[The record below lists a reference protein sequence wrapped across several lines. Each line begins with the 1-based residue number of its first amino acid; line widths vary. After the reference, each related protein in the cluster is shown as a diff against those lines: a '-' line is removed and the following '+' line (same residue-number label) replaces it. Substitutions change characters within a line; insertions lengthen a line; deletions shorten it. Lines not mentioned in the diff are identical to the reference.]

1 MMRSLYSGV
10 AGLKTHQT
18 KMDVIGNNI
27 ANVNTVAFKSTSVN
41 FNEIYYQT
49 TQGASGPNTTTGQGG
64 VNAKQIGLGVAMA
77 STMVNIKQAGATQ
90 TTGGAFDIKINGDSF
105 FIVNDGSKNLF
116 TRAGSFY
123 VDAAGNL
130 AMTSTGYNVMGW
142 QVDKESGLIKKDT
155 VSALRI
161 MSAENMTSAP
171 EATQKA
177 VAAGVLDANAK
188 ATKTDDGYIMNLNFY
203 DALGYQYTAKF
214 KVQDSKSGDKGVYR
228 VSLTDVLDSNSRSV
242 ITGAHTAGE
251 LFGAADSDSADTGS
265 LIAGRT
271 FVNPVKASGTV
282 TEDEAIKQTF
292 QNFFRAYYND
302 TKDYATPTTIKA
314 YDASGNVLTDEKAKT
329 IMPYFIQNQSTKQMI
344 ENAYYF
350 ADEDNKLY
358 KAVFKKDDTGA
369 VTEIT
374 YVSLGCSKIP
384 DDLKDKITENE
395 IAIDKKR
402 IHDML
407 QDNFSGIDANIY
419 IDGESKLTDESKY
432 YDEITLTDG
441 TKFTSIYPCRLE
453 RTGTTEPYQYRV
465 FTGSSYVPAEGT
477 SGEKNYTTLDALS
490 NELKSTSLFKS
501 NAKSLDAITTSLE
514 NYKNGTNAV
523 KEYSADKNDVYEI
536 GLKGTSYYSELK
548 FNEGDG
554 TFISIGNADA
564 AVLGMST
571 LNTEGISGPFENI
584 SIDFTQTTNY
594 NNGGSSTL
602 GLDKGD
608 KDGKDAGKKLGA
620 MTGISID
627 KNGMVFG
634 SYDNGNTVLLAQIAV
649 ANFANASGLEKV
661 GENCYETTLNSGEF
675 DGIGVEIGANGGS
688 MTTGALEMSNVDLS
702 NEFTDM
708 ITTQRGFQANSRI
721 ITTSDTLLEELI
733 NLKR

>member
-1 MMRSLYSGV
+1 MRSLYSGV

-49 TQGASGPNTTTGQGG
+49 TQGASGPNANTGAGG

-105 FIVNDGSKNLF
+105 FIVNDGTKNMF

-142 QVDKESGLIKKDT
+142 QVDEETGLIKKDT

-161 MSAENMTSAP
+161 MSAKNMTSAP

-177 VAAGVLDANAK
+177 VATGVLDANSK
-188 ATKTDDGYIMNLNFY
+188 ATKTDQGYIMNLNFY
-203 DALGYQYTAKF
+203 DDLGYQYTAKF
-214 KVQDSKSGDKGVYR
+214 KVTESGTDHIYNVC
-228 VSLTDVLDSNSRSV
+228 LTDVLDSNSKTV
-242 ITGAHTAGE
+242 ITGQHTAGE
-251 LFGAADSDSADTGS
+251 LFGVADPTANDSGALLAGKKFIDPTKNEKYGGAKTWQNFINKLNNTNTQDAELDLATAADATSGLVVIGANGDAVTKVKVTKTDGTEAEEDLVLTPYYVLKESNEKMVEGGYYFTDQNGKFYALHETKTDTDGKV
-265 LIAGRT
+265 T
-271 FVNPVKASGTV
+271 MMKFVALDNSQ
-282 TEDEAIKQTF
+282 D
-292 QNFFRAYYND
+292 
-302 TKDYATPTTIKA
+302 DYANTV
-314 YDASGNVLTDEKAKT
+314 SSEKFRLREFYA
-329 IMPYFIQNQSTKQMI
+329 
-344 ENAYYF
+344 
-350 ADEDNKLY
+350 
-358 KAVFKKDDTGA
+358 
-369 VTEIT
+369 
-374 YVSLGCSKIP
+374 
-384 DDLKDKITENE
+384 
-395 IAIDKKR
+395 
-402 IHDML
+402 
-407 QDNFSGIDANIY
+407 DNFAGIDPDIY
-419 IDGESKLTDESKY
+419 IDGSSKASDATSY
-432 YDEITLTDG
+432 YDTLTIGQYSFKTVSPYRLSIDTNGKYTLTKDG
-441 TKFTSIYPCRLE
+441 AEIAKELTPAQLQNYLVDPEIFSTTASTKVITDLLA
-453 RTGTTEPYQYRV
+453 PYK
-465 FTGSSYVPAEGT
+465 T
-477 SGEKNYTTLDALS
+477 
-490 NELKSTSLFKS
+490 
-501 NAKSLDAITTSLE
+501 
-514 NYKNGTNAV
+514 
-523 KEYSADKNDVYEI
+523 ADKFPDGVAT
-536 GLKGTSYYSELK
+536 LKADCYDTYVAGITGTSYYNQVEYDA
-548 FNEGDG
+548 GDG
-554 TFISIGNADA
+554 TFVSIGKADS
-564 AVLGMST
+564 AVLAMSN
-571 LNTEGISGPFENI
+571 LGPQFKNI

-602 GLDKGD
+602 GMDRGD

-627 KNGMVFG
+627 KDGMVFG

-661 GENCYETTLNSGEF
+661 GENCYQTTLNSGEF